1 MKKIQTEKLRKILIL
16 CFSKIIFPVF
26 IRNFCSQILV
36 MKKILLTAVF
46 SLGIVM
52 HLHSQTKPYNVV
64 FDLTTGDTVTHN
76 RVIRWINSIIASHP
90 DAKIEV
96 VFYGK
101 SLPMVEK
108 AKSSA
113 AEDIIKL
120 ASGKNVSF
128 TVCEQAMKV
137 HNVEKNMLL
146 PGVKTVPDAIY
157 ELISKQADGYGY
169 IKVTN

>member
-1 MKKIQTEKLRKILIL
+1 MFLFRIFYAQLSIMKHFLIIITSFL
-16 CFSKIIFPVF
+16 ISATSLFS
-26 IRNFCSQILV
+26 Q
-36 MKKILLTAVF
+36 A
-46 SLGIVM
+46 
-52 HLHSQTKPYNVV
+52 KPYNVV
-64 FDLTTGDTVTHN
+64 FDMTSGDTATHQ
-76 RVIRWINSIIASHP
+76 RVIRWLNGIVTSYP

-101 SLPMVEK
+101 SLPMVETQL
-108 AKSSA
+108 SSVPA
-113 AEDIIKL
+113 DVKKL
-120 ASGKNVSF
+120 AAGKNVVF

-137 HNVEKNMLL
+137 HNVEKSMLL